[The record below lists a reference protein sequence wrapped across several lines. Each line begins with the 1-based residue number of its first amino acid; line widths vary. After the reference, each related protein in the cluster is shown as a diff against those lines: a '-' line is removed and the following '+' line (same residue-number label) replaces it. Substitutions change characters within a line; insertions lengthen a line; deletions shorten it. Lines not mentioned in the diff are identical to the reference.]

1 MANSFGYQANPSAF
15 LPCRRTGTEN
25 RGVLRAG
32 RRVLAVVGI
41 AGLVLT
47 GFARAQETS
56 PDALVKNVTLEVI
69 DIISKDKDL
78 QSGNQRK
85 IIELVE
91 ARVLPHFNFAAMT
104 RLAVAVNWE
113 KSTSEQKKLLTD
125 EFKTLLVRTY
135 SSALSAYRDQRFE
148 FRPLRAK
155 PTDTDVTV
163 QVRISQGGREPVTLD
178 YDMERTPSGW
188 KVYDVRVGGVSL
200 VANYRT
206 EFSNEIRANGIDG
219 LIKGLAAKNRGQTIR
234 AEKK

>member
-1 MANSFGYQANPSAF
+1 M
-15 LPCRRTGTEN
+15 LK
-25 RGVLRAG
+25 AG
-32 RRVLAVVGI
+32 RRFLVAAGVVGVVLA
-41 AGLVLT
+41 ASS
-47 GFARAQETS
+47 RAQETS
-56 PDALVKNVTLEVI
+56 PDTLVKNVTLEVI
-69 DIISKDKDL
+69 DIISKDKDI

-85 IIELVE
+85 VIELVE
-91 ARVLPHFNFAAMT
+91 AKVLPHFNFAAMT
-104 RLAVAVNWE
+104 RLAVAINWE
-113 KSTSEQKKLLTD
+113 KSSSDQKKQLTD

-135 SSALSAYRDQRFE
+135 SSALSAYRDQRFD

-163 QVRISQGGREPVTLD
+163 QVKISQGGREPVTLE
-178 YDMERTPSGW
+178 YDMERTPLGW
-188 KVYDVRVGGVSL
+188 KVYDVRVAGVSL